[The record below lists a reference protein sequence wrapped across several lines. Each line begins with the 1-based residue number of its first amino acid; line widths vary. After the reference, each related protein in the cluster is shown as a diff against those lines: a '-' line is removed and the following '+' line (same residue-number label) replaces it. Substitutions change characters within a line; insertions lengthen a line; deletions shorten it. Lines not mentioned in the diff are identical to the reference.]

1 MVKIPKPISDPF
13 EGLNSIVNAFYY
25 AIADTIS
32 KEIQN
37 IIFPSLKGL

>member
-1 MVKIPKPISDPF
+1 MVKIPKTISNPF

-25 AIADTIS
+25 AVADAIS
-32 KEIQN
+32 KEMQN

>member
-1 MVKIPKPISDPF
+1 MVKISKPISNLF

-25 AIADTIS
+25 AIADAIS